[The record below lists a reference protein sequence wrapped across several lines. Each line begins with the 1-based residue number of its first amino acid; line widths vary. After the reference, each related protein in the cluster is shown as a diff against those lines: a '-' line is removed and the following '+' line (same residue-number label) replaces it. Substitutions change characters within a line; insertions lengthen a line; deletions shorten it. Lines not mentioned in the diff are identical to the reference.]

1 MMGFLKGQGGVD
13 SSTSW
18 TGETTNLLPHEKV
31 SYIPMN
37 MWSMR
42 T

>member
-1 MMGFLKGQGGVD
+1 MMGFLQGKGGVD

-18 TGETTNLLPHEKV
+18 TGETTNLLPHEKAFH
-31 SYIPMN
+31 ILIN
-37 MWSMR
+37 IWSMR